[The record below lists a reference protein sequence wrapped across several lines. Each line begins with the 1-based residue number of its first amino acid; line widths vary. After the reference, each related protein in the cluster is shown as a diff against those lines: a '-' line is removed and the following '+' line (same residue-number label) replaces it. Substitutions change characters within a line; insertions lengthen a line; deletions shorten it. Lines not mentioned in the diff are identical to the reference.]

1 MKTLKYIIFFIKE
14 SPKYMN
20 KPLLHLILHEQFFRT
35 MKWYV
40 KEMKA
45 WEKSIKE
52 HGKEETY
59 VRMNKII
66 EM

>member
-20 KPLLHLILHEQFFRT
+20 KSLLHLIFHEQFFRT

-40 KEMKA
+40 KEMKN
-45 WEKSIKE
+45 WDKSVKE
-52 HGKEETY
+52 W
-59 VRMNKII
+59 NKTVD
-66 EM
+66 M

>member
-1 MKTLKYIIFFIKE
+1 MKTLKYILFFIKE
-14 SPKYMN
+14 NPKFMN

-45 WEKSIKE
+45 WENNCSI
-52 HGKEETY
+52 TY
-59 VRMNKII
+59 NK
-66 EM
+66 

>member
-1 MKTLKYIIFFIKE
+1 MKTLKYIIFFVKE

-20 KPLLHLILHEQFFRT
+20 KSLLHLILNEQFFKT

-45 WEKSIKE
+45 WEKSVE
-52 HGKEETY
+52 
-59 VRMNKII
+59 KIRSRRNI
-66 EM
+66 YKNE